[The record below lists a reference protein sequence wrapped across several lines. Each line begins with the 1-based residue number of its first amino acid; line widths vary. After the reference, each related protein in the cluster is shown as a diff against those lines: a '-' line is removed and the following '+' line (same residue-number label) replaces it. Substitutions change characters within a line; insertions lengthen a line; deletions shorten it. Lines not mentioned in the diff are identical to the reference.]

1 MEKLLSQRQQGL
13 HTYDPPCPLHLA
25 RVMKAP
31 TRPLSKKRAAEELLG
46 RVHLAR
52 LYALWQAAGAARR
65 PAHLPLWTTGLLRD
79 CQDHKNE
86 ISVILHNYILV
97 HEPFFT

>member
-31 TRPLSKKRAAEELLG
+31 TRPLSKKRAHSW
-46 RVHLAR
+46 V
-52 LYALWQAAGAARR
+52 
-65 PAHLPLWTTGLLRD
+65 LLRSSSF
-79 CQDHKNE
+79 KNTVFPSLFGEFSRE
-86 ISVILHNYILV
+86 ISEFVL
-97 HEPFFT
+97 

>member
-31 TRPLSKKRAAEELLG
+31 TRPLSKKRDQKSS
-46 RVHLAR
+46 
-52 LYALWQAAGAARR
+52 W
-65 PAHLPLWTTGLLRD
+65 GLLRSSSF
-79 CQDHKNE
+79 KNTVFPSLFGEFSRE
-86 ISVILHNYILV
+86 ISEFVL
-97 HEPFFT
+97 